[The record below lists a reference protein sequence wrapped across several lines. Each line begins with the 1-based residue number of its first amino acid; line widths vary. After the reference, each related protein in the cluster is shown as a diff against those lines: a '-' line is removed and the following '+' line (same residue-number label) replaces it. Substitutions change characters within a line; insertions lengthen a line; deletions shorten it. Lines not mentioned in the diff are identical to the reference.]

1 MAQLEKGSRDESSL
15 ERQAWSCG
23 RENEEDI
30 LVRCQGM
37 ERRGADSA
45 RTVAGGELASLR
57 RHSIEDIGIATP
69 RSTSVFGTSLS
80 EICEI
85 LAAA

>member
-30 LVRCQGM
+30 LGVKEWREEEQILRALWQGKSWRHYADIQSRTLGS
-37 ERRGADSA
+37 RRRVLHLYS
-45 RTVAGGELASLR
+45 ELA
-57 RHSIEDIGIATP
+57 
-69 RSTSVFGTSLS
+69 
-80 EICEI
+80 
-85 LAAA
+85 